1 MGKTRRHTHKKSKAH
16 RHTKKC
22 IGRKHRNHT
31 KKMSGGGIKTYFRK
45 RKERKAA
52 KRAQEEILANLKK
65 NARQPLVY
73 NASGEYNRRKDAE
86 GNDIMPKKNV
96 SGEYNRREDLKV
108 VKPDNL
114 IITKNARKN
123 SGSYAVVGPQARPPS
138 YANIDRP
145 EPGYASVRPAAR
157 PPSYVEVSNNS
168 RASGYA
174 NDSPKPKSKSKSPIY
189 DEARNYGNV
198 NEEDKYADPKANK
211 RTKRRIILVREA
223 PPRNTN
229 PPSIPLR
236 TGYFNSGDDVKL

>member
-1 MGKTRRHTHKKSKAH
+1 
-16 RHTKKC
+16 
-22 IGRKHRNHT
+22 
-31 KKMSGGGIKTYFRK
+31 MSGGGIKTFFRK

-52 KRAQEEILANLKK
+52 KKAQEEILANLKK

-73 NASGEYNRRKDAE
+73 NASGEYNRRKDAK
-86 GNDIMPKKNV
+86 GNDIMIKKNA

-114 IITKNARKN
+114 IITKNARNN

-138 YANIDRP
+138 YANIDIY
-145 EPGYASVRPAAR
+145 EPGYAAVGPADK
-157 PPSYVEVSNNS
+157 PPSYANARNNS

-174 NDSPKPKSKSKSPIY
+174 NDSPNSKSPIY
-189 DEARNYGNV
+189 DEARNYPKV
-198 NEEDKYADPKANK
+198 NEEDKYAAVDK
-211 RTKRRIILVREA
+211 RTKRRIILVKEA

-236 TGYFNSGDDVKL
+236 TGYFNSGDDVAL